1 LGLVA
6 MLAHGIGANTFII
19 IRIMEP
25 FWLCAGLVVL
35 LPTLSPQDGGT
46 TIRETAA

>member
-1 LGLVA
+1 

-35 LPTLSPQDGGT
+35 LPRLGQEQINDPSVSAPPVLA
-46 TIRETAA
+46 R